1 MYNEEFDKLKT
12 KMLKYIMYKKRTER
26 EIRQKFSNMDE
37 AMVDDAIE
45 YLKEAGYINDLNY
58 VERAVQ
64 EFININTLSIK
75 EIKYKLISKGLD
87 KNKIE
92 DYICENKEE
101 LEEYEIKS
109 AENIFY
115 KKTNSMEDEEIKQY
129 LLKKG
134 YKSEN
139 ISIAMENFNE

>member
-37 AMVDDAIE
+37 AMADDAIE
-45 YLKEAGYINDLNY
+45 YLKEAGYINDSNY

-75 EIKYKLISKGLD
+75 EIKYKLASKGIDSKLT
-87 KNKIE
+87 E
-92 DYICENKEE
+92 DYISKHIDE
-101 LEEYEIKS
+101 LEEYEIKC
-109 AENIFY
+109 AQKIYN
-115 KKTNSMEDEEIKQY
+115 KKINNSEKIEVINF
-129 LLKKG
+129 LRKKG
-134 YKSEN
+134 YKEN
-139 ISIAMENFNE
+139 SIKEIEE

>member
-45 YLKEAGYINDLNY
+45 YLKEADYINDSNY

-75 EIKYKLISKGLD
+75 EIKYKLASKGIDSKLTENYISKHID
-87 KNKIE
+87 
-92 DYICENKEE
+92 E
-101 LEEYEIKS
+101 LKEYEIKC
-109 AENIFY
+109 AQKIYN
-115 KKTNSMEDEEIKQY
+115 KKINNSEKIEVINF
-129 LLKKG
+129 LRKKG
-134 YKSEN
+134 YKEN
-139 ISIAMENFNE
+139 SIKEIEE

>member
-1 MYNEEFDKLKT
+1 MYNEKFDKLKT

-45 YLKEAGYINDLNY
+45 YLKEADYINDSNY

-75 EIKYKLISKGLD
+75 EIKYKLASKGIDSKLTENYISKHID
-87 KNKIE
+87 
-92 DYICENKEE
+92 E
-101 LEEYEIKS
+101 LEEYEIKC
-109 AENIFY
+109 AQKIYN
-115 KKTNSMEDEEIKQY
+115 KKINNSEKIEVINF
-129 LLKKG
+129 LRKKG
-134 YKSEN
+134 YKEN
-139 ISIAMENFNE
+139 SIKEIEE

>member
-12 KMLKYIMYKKRTER
+12 KMLKYIMYKKRPER

-37 AMVDDAIE
+37 AMIDDAIE

-75 EIKYKLISKGLD
+75 EIKYKLASKGIDSKLT
-87 KNKIE
+87 E
-92 DYICENKEE
+92 DYISKHIDE
-101 LEEYEIKS
+101 LEEYEIKC
-109 AENIFY
+109 AQKIYN
-115 KKTNSMEDEEIKQY
+115 KKINNSEKIEVINF
-129 LLKKG
+129 LRKKG
-134 YKSEN
+134 YKEN
-139 ISIAMENFNE
+139 SIKEIEE

>member
-45 YLKEAGYINDLNY
+45 YLKEADYINDSNY
-58 VERAVQ
+58 VERAFQ

-75 EIKYKLISKGLD
+75 EIKYKLASKGIDSKLT
-87 KNKIE
+87 E
-92 DYICENKEE
+92 DYISKHIDE
-101 LEEYEIKS
+101 LEEYEIKC
-109 AENIFY
+109 AQKIYN
-115 KKTNSMEDEEIKQY
+115 KKINNSEKIEVINF
-129 LLKKG
+129 LRKKG
-134 YKSEN
+134 YKEN
-139 ISIAMENFNE
+139 SIKEIEE

>member
-45 YLKEAGYINDLNY
+45 YLKEADYINDSNY

-75 EIKYKLISKGLD
+75 EIKYKLASKGIDSKLTENYISKHID
-87 KNKIE
+87 
-92 DYICENKEE
+92 E
-101 LEEYEIKS
+101 LEEYEIKC
-109 AENIFY
+109 AQKIYN
-115 KKTNSMEDEEIKQY
+115 KKINNSEKIEVINF
-129 LLKKG
+129 LRKKG
-134 YKSEN
+134 YKEN
-139 ISIAMENFNE
+139 SIKEIEE

>member
-1 MYNEEFDKLKT
+1 MVLK
-12 KMLKYIMYKKRTER
+12 
-26 EIRQKFSNMDE
+26 N
-37 AMVDDAIE
+37 
-45 YLKEAGYINDLNY
+45 
-58 VERAVQ
+58 
-64 EFININTLSIK
+64 LSIK

>member
-75 EIKYKLISKGLD
+75 EIKYKLASKGIDSKLT
-87 KNKIE
+87 E
-92 DYICENKEE
+92 DYISKHIDE
-101 LEEYEIKS
+101 LEEYEIKC
-109 AENIFY
+109 AQKIYN
-115 KKTNSMEDEEIKQY
+115 KKINNSEKIEVINF
-129 LLKKG
+129 LRKKG
-134 YKSEN
+134 YKEN
-139 ISIAMENFNE
+139 SIKEIEE

>member
-37 AMVDDAIE
+37 AMIDDAIE

-75 EIKYKLISKGLD
+75 EIKYKLASKGIDSKLT
-87 KNKIE
+87 E
-92 DYICENKEE
+92 DYISKHIDE
-101 LEEYEIKS
+101 LEEYEIKC
-109 AENIFY
+109 AQKIYN
-115 KKTNSMEDEEIKQY
+115 KKINNSEKIEVINF
-129 LLKKG
+129 LRKKG
-134 YKSEN
+134 YKEN
-139 ISIAMENFNE
+139 SIKEIEE

>member
-45 YLKEAGYINDLNY
+45 YLKEAGYINDSNY

-75 EIKYKLISKGLD
+75 EIKYKLASKGIDSKLTENYISKHID
-87 KNKIE
+87 
-92 DYICENKEE
+92 E
-101 LEEYEIKS
+101 LEEYEIKC
-109 AENIFY
+109 AQKIYN
-115 KKTNSMEDEEIKQY
+115 KKINNSEKIEVINF
-129 LLKKG
+129 LRKKG
-134 YKSEN
+134 YKEK
-139 ISIAMENFNE
+139 SIKEIEE

>member
-1 MYNEEFDKLKT
+1 MYNEKFDKLKT

-45 YLKEAGYINDLNY
+45 YLKEVGYINDSNY

-75 EIKYKLISKGLD
+75 EIKYKLASKGIDSKLT
-87 KNKIE
+87 E
-92 DYICENKEE
+92 DYISKHIDE
-101 LEEYEIKS
+101 LEEYEIKC
-109 AENIFY
+109 AQKIYN
-115 KKTNSMEDEEIKQY
+115 KKINNSEKIEVINF
-129 LLKKG
+129 LRKKG
-134 YKSEN
+134 YKEN
-139 ISIAMENFNE
+139 SIKEIEE

>member
-45 YLKEAGYINDLNY
+45 YLKEADYINDSNY

-75 EIKYKLISKGLD
+75 EIKYKLASKGIESKLT
-87 KNKIE
+87 E
-92 DYICENKEE
+92 DYISKHIDE
-101 LEEYEIKS
+101 LEEYEIKC
-109 AENIFY
+109 AQKIYN
-115 KKTNSMEDEEIKQY
+115 KKINNSEKIEVINF
-129 LLKKG
+129 LRKKG
-134 YKSEN
+134 YKEN
-139 ISIAMENFNE
+139 SIKEIEE

>member
-45 YLKEAGYINDLNY
+45 YLKEADYINDSNY

-75 EIKYKLISKGLD
+75 EIKYKLASKGIDSKLT
-87 KNKIE
+87 E
-92 DYICENKEE
+92 DYISKHIDE
-101 LEEYEIKS
+101 LEEYEIKC
-109 AENIFY
+109 AQKIYN
-115 KKTNSMEDEEIKQY
+115 KKINNSEKIEVINF
-129 LLKKG
+129 LRKKG
-134 YKSEN
+134 YKEN
-139 ISIAMENFNE
+139 SIKEIEE

>member
-45 YLKEAGYINDLNY
+45 YLKEADYINDSNY

-75 EIKYKLISKGLD
+75 EIKYKLASKGIDSKLT
-87 KNKIE
+87 E
-92 DYICENKEE
+92 DYISKHIDE
-101 LEEYEIKS
+101 LEEYEIKCVQKIY
-109 AENIFY
+109 N
-115 KKTNSMEDEEIKQY
+115 KKINNSEKIEVINF
-129 LLKKG
+129 LRKKG
-134 YKSEN
+134 YKEN
-139 ISIAMENFNE
+139 SIKEIEE